1 MFTLL
6 AREDDEKDDNKKNI
20 CEEFYFDSDL
30 QWNLTF

>member
-6 AREDDEKDDNKKNI
+6 AREEEKDDNKKNI

-30 QWNLTF
+30 QWNETF